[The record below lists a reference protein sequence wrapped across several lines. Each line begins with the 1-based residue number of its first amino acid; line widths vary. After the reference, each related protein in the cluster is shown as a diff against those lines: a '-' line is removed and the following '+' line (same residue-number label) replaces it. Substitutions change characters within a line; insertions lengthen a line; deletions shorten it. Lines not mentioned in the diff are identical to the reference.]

1 MADPAL
7 EALLGVQDL
16 DAALDRARHR
26 HRSLPERAELAAL
39 ASRAAELTARRT
51 MVAEVRDEVAGRE
64 QALEDELRSSD
75 DRAKAVEKRMYSGEV
90 SASRDLQAMAAD
102 VVALKARSSDLEDRA
117 LEALGEREPL
127 DDEVAG
133 LDAELAALAQAA
145 ATTQARLKEAE
156 TAVEAEVASLTARRQ
171 EAAALA
177 PAAMFP
183 EYERLRAR
191 LGGVAVARLI
201 GSRCDGCH
209 LTLTALELDH
219 IRHQPADALVTCDN
233 CGRILVRP

>member
-1 MADPAL
+1 MPDPAL

-26 HRSLPERAELAAL
+26 LRTLPERAELTAL
-39 ASRAAELTARRT
+39 AARAADLSARRVV
-51 MVAEVRDEVAGRE
+51 VAAARDEVAGRE
-64 QALEDELRSSD
+64 QALEDDLRSSD
-75 DRAKAVEKRMYSGEV
+75 DRAKAVEKRMYSGEI
-90 SASRDLQAMAAD
+90 SAARDLQAMAAD

-117 LEALGEREPL
+117 LDALGEREPL
-127 DDEVAG
+127 DAEVAE
-133 LDAELAALAQAA
+133 LDAALAAVS
-145 ATTQARLKEAE
+145 ATTADTQVRLAEAE
-156 TAVEAEVASLTARRQ
+156 ATVQAEVTSLTARRQ